1 MRRCLATAIA
11 VLVTPFLM
19 RAQTGGQEI
28 PTVPPDSTITLSALL
43 TDALRANPGVR
54 GARTR
59 SDAASAR
66 IDQAGAWD
74 DPQFGVEFF
83 ATPVTSANPFKDGME
98 TDYFLQQMLP
108 LFGKKGLM
116 EEAAIAEAAM
126 VRESSNRAER
136 VLVADVKRTYAMIAA
151 AQRRL
156 DINAENERLINQI
169 ISTARSRYEVGQSS
183 QSDILKAEVELGR
196 LQNERAGLEQE
207 LASATGMMN
216 ALLGRPAVSPLRRL
230 ADMEPHPISQSL
242 DDISALALEHRAE
255 LRGMQFEL
263 TMNQAD
269 LRAAKR
275 EWVPDLMVRGMYK
288 DMKESDDQ
296 WAAMFSIN
304 VPIAPWSSGKYSGRV
319 QENELN
325 VRRMEESIQDM
336 RNMVLA
342 EVRDGWA
349 KSNSHWQ
356 QLQRY
361 AGVMIPKA
369 RLALQSTL
377 GSYQSGQ
384 ADFLS
389 LLDSYRM
396 LQMLQ
401 MDYAMHVGEYF
412 GDVALLERA
421 AGTDL

>member
-1 MRRCLATAIA
+1 MRICVATAIA
-11 VLVTPFLM
+11 VLVTPILM

-28 PTVPPDSTITLSALL
+28 PTVPPDSTVTLSALL
-43 TDALRANPGVR
+43 TDALRANPGIR

-116 EEAAIAEAAM
+116 EEAAVAEAAM
-126 VRESSNRAER
+126 VRESANRTER
-136 VLVADVKRTYAMIAA
+136 VLVANVKQTYAMIAA

-156 DINAENERLINQI
+156 DINTENERLINQI
-169 ISTARSRYEVGQSS
+169 ISTARSRYAVGQSS

-196 LQNERAGLEQE
+196 LQNERAVLEQE

-216 ALLGRPAVSPLRRL
+216 ALLGRPAVSPLPRL
-230 ADMEPHPISQSL
+230 AEMEPHPVSQSL

-275 EWVPDLMVRGMYK
+275 EWVPDLMLRGMYK

-296 WAAMFSIN
+296 WAAMFSIS

-325 VRRMEESIQDM
+325 VRGTEESIQDM

-342 EVRDGWA
+342 EVRDAWA

-361 AGVMIPKA
+361 AGVMIPQA